1 MDRGDGDGDKK
12 PAAKEAEETA
22 AAPVEEAKQ
31 PAVE

>member
-12 PAAKEAEETA
+12 TAVKEAEETT